1 MSRRASH
8 IREFRDELQNFIDRT
23 RPMEEFGGRSD
34 PDKEMDRILAD
45 VVLASAIV
53 ADLAKEVEY
62 FMQGDISRTTFLER
76 YKKIEEEFKPKL
88 A

>member
-1 MSRRASH
+1 MSRRAAH
-8 IREFRDELQNFIDRT
+8 IREFTEELQNFIDRT
-23 RPMEEFGGRSD
+23 HPMEEFGVRSE
-34 PDKEMDRILAD
+34 PDKEMDKILAD
-45 VVLASAIV
+45 VVLAAGIT
-53 ADLAKEVEY
+53 AALAKEVEY